1 MLVFPDSVCFC
12 NTLFDHQ
19 WLKCTTAAFRT
30 KSIHVSFRGV
40 FISLQWVFFAP
51 ENVKK
56 LRWKRERFYINLIK
70 SSCKTC
76 FPQVLRSKKYLGQTL
91 IYEALRDNQ
100 EFFVL
105 LIHFLSV
112 IQIVF
117 LPCSWLQNWR
127 ENSFEGDTFPEM
139 FSHLWKK
146 EKIRRKD

>member
-1 MLVFPDSVCFC
+1 MEKGAVLYKSYKIILQNLFPS
-12 NTLFDHQ
+12 
-19 WLKCTTAAFRT
+19 
-30 KSIHVSFRGV
+30 SS
-40 FISLQWVFFAP
+40 
-51 ENVKK
+51 EVKK
-56 LRWKRERFYINLIK
+56 IFG
-70 SSCKTC
+70 SD
-76 FPQVLRSKKYLGQTL
+76 FL

-146 EKIRRKD
+146 EKKSGEKISRNYNTLFF